1 MKSNDVKRRI
11 TVRNLTIFT
20 IVVLLSGWIGHA
32 LNVLMDTSPEESL
45 GMLLWLVAPLL
56 ATLCL
61 RAFAGDGWYDT
72 GIKPLFRGNVKW
84 YVVSLLV
91 FPVLTVL
98 AIFIGRF
105 FGWITFSGFNV
116 SLFLQTFA
124 LLLMPNF
131 LKNIPEEFVWRGYL
145 TPKLASLKINDF
157 SLYLIVGLIWGL
169 WHIPYYLYFLDS
181 EIIKGYTS
189 LSLGVF
195 IPLSFVVMIAWTIV
209 FVEIW
214 FLTRSVWPAVLMHM
228 VEDAFINPLVLDS
241 SFQIAGGKDL
251 LIHPAVGIISIMLYT
266 VVGLS
271 LRRIRLKTQAQ
282 QKSKKPNCYHY

>member
-1 MKSNDVKRRI
+1 MNKIKRI

-20 IVVLLSGWIGHA
+20 IVVLLSGWIGQA
-32 LNVLMDTSPEESL
+32 LNVLMDTSTEEGL
-45 GMLLWLVAPLL
+45 GMLLWLVAPLI

-84 YVVSLLV
+84 YMLSLLV
-91 FPVLTVL
+91 FPVLTL
-98 AIFIGRF
+98 SGLFIGDI

-116 SLFLQTFA
+116 SLFLQIFA
-124 LLLMPNF
+124 LALIPNF

-145 TPKLASLKINDF
+145 TPKLASLKIHDF
-157 SLYLIVGLIWGL
+157 SLYLIVGLIWNS

-181 EIIKGYTS
+181 EVIKGYTA
-189 LSLGVF
+189 LSLEVF
-195 IPLSFVVMIAWTIV
+195 ILVSFVTVIAWTIV

-214 FLTRSVWPAVLMHM
+214 FLTKSVWPAVLMHTI
-228 VEDAFINPLVLDS
+228 EDSFITPLLLDS
-241 SFQIAGGKDL
+241 SFQISGGKDL
-251 LIHPAVGIISIMLYT
+251 LIHPVVGIISIMLFT

-271 LRRIRLKTQAQ
+271 LRRIRLKTQQ
-282 QKSKKPNCYHY
+282 QI

>member
-1 MKSNDVKRRI
+1 MRSKDAKRKI

-32 LNVLMDTSPEESL
+32 LNVLMDTSSEESL

-84 YVVSLLV
+84 YVVSLLI
-91 FPVLTVL
+91 FPVLTL
-98 AIFIGRF
+98 AIISIGNV
-105 FGWITFSGFNV
+105 FGWITLSGFNV
-116 SLFLQTFA
+116 SQFLQIFA
-124 LLLMPNF
+124 LALIPNF

-157 SLYLIVGLIWGL
+157 SIYLIVGLIWGL
-169 WHIPYYLYFLDS
+169 WHLPYYLYFLDS
-181 EIIKGYTS
+181 EIIKGFTS
-189 LSLGVF
+189 LSLEVF
-195 IPLSFVVMIAWTIV
+195 IPLCIVATIAWAIV

-214 FLTRSVWPAVLMHM
+214 FLTRSVWPVVLMHM
-228 VEDAFINPLVLDS
+228 VEDAFVNTLVLDS
-241 SFQIAGGKDL
+241 SFQISGGKDL
-251 LIHPAVGIISIMLYT
+251 LIHPVIGIISILLYV

-271 LRRIRLKTQAQ
+271 LRKIRLKTQAQ
-282 QKSKKPNCYHY
+282 QV

>member
-1 MKSNDVKRRI
+1 MKSKDVKRRI

-20 IVVLLSGWIGHA
+20 IVVLLSGWIGQA
-32 LNVLMDTSPEESL
+32 LNVLMDTSTEEGL
-45 GMLLWLVAPLL
+45 GMLLWLIAPLL

-84 YVVSLLV
+84 YVLSLLV
-91 FPVLTVL
+91 FPVLTL
-98 AIFIGRF
+98 SNIFIGNI

-116 SLFLQTFA
+116 SQFLQIFA
-124 LLLMPNF
+124 LALIPNF

-157 SLYLIVGLIWGL
+157 SIYLIVGLIWGV

-181 EIIKGYTS
+181 ETIKGFTS
-189 LSLGVF
+189 LTLEML
-195 IPLSFVVMIAWTIV
+195 IPISIVAIIAWTIV

-214 FLTRSVWPAVLMHM
+214 FLTKSIWPVVLMHM
-228 VEDAFINPLVLDS
+228 VEDAFVNPMVLDS
-241 SFQIAGGKDL
+241 SFQISGGKDL
-251 LIHPAVGIISIMLYT
+251 LIHPVVGIISIMLFT

-271 LRRIRLKTQAQ
+271 LRRIRLKTQA
-282 QKSKKPNCYHY
+282 

>member
-1 MKSNDVKRRI
+1 MKSKDVIRRI
-11 TVRNLTIFT
+11 TIRNLTIFT

-32 LNVLMDTSPEESL
+32 LNVLMDTSSEEGL
-45 GMLLWLVAPLL
+45 GMLLWLIAPLI

-61 RAFAGDGWYDT
+61 RAFAGDGWHDT

-84 YVVSLLV
+84 YVLSLFI
-91 FPVLTVL
+91 FPVLTIL
-98 AIFIGRF
+98 GLFIGDI
-105 FGWITFSGFNV
+105 FGWITFPGFNV
-116 SLFLQTFA
+116 SLFIQLFA
-124 LLLMPNF
+124 LALIPNF

-157 SLYLIVGLIWGL
+157 SLYLIVGLIWGV

-181 EIIKGYTS
+181 ETIKGFTS
-189 LSLGVF
+189 LSLEVF
-195 IPLSFVVMIAWTIV
+195 IPLCIVTMIAWTIV

-214 FLTRSVWPAVLMHM
+214 FLTKSIWPAVLMHM

-241 SFQIAGGKDL
+241 SFQISGGKDL
-251 LIHPAVGIISIMLYT
+251 LIHPVVGIISIMLYT

-271 LRRIRLKTQAQ
+271 LRRIRLKTIR
-282 QKSKKPNCYHY
+282 

>member
-20 IVVLLSGWIGHA
+20 IVVLLSGWIGQA
-32 LNVLMDTSPEESL
+32 LNVLMDSPSEESL
-45 GMLLWLVAPLL
+45 GMLLWLIAPLI
-56 ATLCL
+56 ASLCL

-84 YVVSLLV
+84 YALSLLV
-91 FPVLTVL
+91 FPVLTL
-98 AIFIGRF
+98 SNIFIGNI

-116 SLFLQTFA
+116 SLFLQIFA
-124 LLLMPNF
+124 LLLIPNF

-157 SLYLIVGLIWGL
+157 SLYLIVGSIWGV
-169 WHIPYYLYFLDS
+169 WHIPYYLYFLGS
-181 EIIKGYTS
+181 ETINSFTS
-189 LSLGVF
+189 LSLEVF
-195 IPLSFVVMIAWTIV
+195 IPLCIVTTIAWTIL

-214 FLTRSVWPAVLMHM
+214 FLTKSIWPVVLMHM
-228 VEDAFINPLVLDS
+228 VEDAFVNSLVMDS
-241 SFQIAGGKDL
+241 SFQISAGKDI
-251 LIHPAVGIISIMLYT
+251 LIHPVVGIISIMLFT
-266 VVGLS
+266 IVGLS

-282 QKSKKPNCYHY
+282 

>member
-1 MKSNDVKRRI
+1 MRSKDAKRKI

-32 LNVLMDTSPEESL
+32 LNVLMDTSSEESL

-84 YVVSLLV
+84 YVVSLLI
-91 FPVLTVL
+91 FPVLTL
-98 AIFIGRF
+98 AIISIGNV
-105 FGWITFSGFNV
+105 FGWITLSGFNV
-116 SLFLQTFA
+116 SQFLQIFA
-124 LLLMPNF
+124 LALIPNF

-157 SLYLIVGLIWGL
+157 SIYLIVGLIWGV

-181 EIIKGYTS
+181 EIIKGFTS
-189 LSLGVF
+189 LSLEVF
-195 IPLSFVVMIAWTIV
+195 IPLCIVTTIAWAIV

-214 FLTRSVWPAVLMHM
+214 FLTRSVWPVVLMHM
-228 VEDAFINPLVLDS
+228 VEDAFVNTLVLDS
-241 SFQIAGGKDL
+241 SFQISGGKDL
-251 LIHPAVGIISIMLYT
+251 LIHPVIGIISILLYV

-271 LRRIRLKTQAQ
+271 LRKIRLKTQAQ
-282 QKSKKPNCYHY
+282 QV

>member
-1 MKSNDVKRRI
+1 MRSKDAKRKI

-32 LNVLMDTSPEESL
+32 LNVLMDTSSEESL

-84 YVVSLLV
+84 YVVSLLI
-91 FPVLTVL
+91 FPVLTL
-98 AIFIGRF
+98 AIISMGNV
-105 FGWITFSGFNV
+105 FGWITLSGFNV
-116 SLFLQTFA
+116 SQFLQIFA
-124 LLLMPNF
+124 LALIPNF

-157 SLYLIVGLIWGL
+157 SIYLIVGLIWGL
-169 WHIPYYLYFLDS
+169 WHLPYYLYFLDS
-181 EIIKGYTS
+181 EIIKGFTS
-189 LSLGVF
+189 LSLEVF
-195 IPLSFVVMIAWTIV
+195 IPLCIVATIAWAIV

-214 FLTRSVWPAVLMHM
+214 FLTRSVWPVVLMHM
-228 VEDAFINPLVLDS
+228 VEDAFVNTLVLDS
-241 SFQIAGGKDL
+241 SFQISGGREL
-251 LIHPAVGIISIMLYT
+251 LIHPVIGIISILLYV

-271 LRRIRLKTQAQ
+271 LRKIRLKTQAQ
-282 QKSKKPNCYHY
+282 QV

>member
-1 MKSNDVKRRI
+1 MKSKDVKRRI

-20 IVVLLSGWIGHA
+20 IVVLLSGWIGQA
-32 LNVLMDTSPEESL
+32 LNVLMDTSTEEGL

-84 YVVSLLV
+84 YVLSLFV
-91 FPVLTVL
+91 FPVLTLSNIV
-98 AIFIGRF
+98 IGNI

-116 SLFLQTFA
+116 SQFLQIFA
-124 LLLMPNF
+124 LALIPNF

-157 SLYLIVGLIWGL
+157 SLYLIVGSIWGA
-169 WHIPYYLYFLDS
+169 WHIPYYLYFVDS
-181 EIIKGYTS
+181 ETMKGYTS
-189 LSLGVF
+189 VSLEVF
-195 IPLSFVVMIAWTIV
+195 TPISIVAIIAWTIV

-214 FLTRSVWPAVLMHM
+214 FLTKSIWPAVLMHM
-228 VEDAFINPLVLDS
+228 VEDAFITSLLLDS
-241 SFQIAGGKDL
+241 SFQISGGKDL
-251 LIHPAVGIISIMLYT
+251 LIHPIVGIISIMLFT

-271 LRRIRLKTQAQ
+271 LRRIRLKTQA
-282 QKSKKPNCYHY
+282 

>member
-1 MKSNDVKRRI
+1 MRSKDAKRKI

-32 LNVLMDTSPEESL
+32 LNVLMDTSSEESL

-84 YVVSLLV
+84 YVVSLLI
-91 FPVLTVL
+91 FPVLTL
-98 AIFIGRF
+98 AIISIGNV
-105 FGWITFSGFNV
+105 FGWITLSGFNV
-116 SLFLQTFA
+116 SQFLQIFA
-124 LLLMPNF
+124 LALIPNF

-157 SLYLIVGLIWGL
+157 SIYLIVGLIWGL
-169 WHIPYYLYFLDS
+169 WHLPYYLYFLDS
-181 EIIKGYTS
+181 EIIKGFTS
-189 LSLGVF
+189 LSLEVF
-195 IPLSFVVMIAWTIV
+195 IPLCIVATIAWAIV

-214 FLTRSVWPAVLMHM
+214 FLTRSVWPVVLMHM
-228 VEDAFINPLVLDS
+228 VEDAFVNTLVLDS
-241 SFQIAGGKDL
+241 SFQISGGREL
-251 LIHPAVGIISIMLYT
+251 LIHPVIGIISILLYV

-271 LRRIRLKTQAQ
+271 LRKIRLKTQAQ
-282 QKSKKPNCYHY
+282 QV

>member
-1 MKSNDVKRRI
+1 MRSKDAKRKI

-32 LNVLMDTSPEESL
+32 LNVLMDTSSEESL

-84 YVVSLLV
+84 YVVSLLI
-91 FPVLTVL
+91 FPVLTL
-98 AIFIGRF
+98 AIISIGNV
-105 FGWITFSGFNV
+105 FGWITLSGFNV
-116 SLFLQTFA
+116 SQFLQIFA
-124 LLLMPNF
+124 LALIPNF

-157 SLYLIVGLIWGL
+157 SIYLIVGLIWGV

-181 EIIKGYTS
+181 EIIKGFTS
-189 LSLGVF
+189 LSLEVF
-195 IPLSFVVMIAWTIV
+195 IPLCIVTTIAWAIV

-214 FLTRSVWPAVLMHM
+214 FLTRSVWPVVLMHM
-228 VEDAFINPLVLDS
+228 VEDAFVNTLVLDS
-241 SFQIAGGKDL
+241 SFQISGGREL
-251 LIHPAVGIISIMLYT
+251 LIHPVIGIISILLYV

-271 LRRIRLKTQAQ
+271 LRKIRLKTQAQ
-282 QKSKKPNCYHY
+282 QI

>member
-1 MKSNDVKRRI
+1 MKSKDVKRRI
-11 TVRNLTIFT
+11 KVRNLTIFT
-20 IVVLLSGWIGHA
+20 IVVLLSGWIGQA
-32 LNVLMDTSPEESL
+32 LNVLMDTSTEEGL

-84 YVVSLLV
+84 YVLSLFV
-91 FPVLTVL
+91 FPVLTLSNIV
-98 AIFIGRF
+98 IGNI

-116 SLFLQTFA
+116 SQFLQIFA
-124 LLLMPNF
+124 LALIPNF

-157 SLYLIVGLIWGL
+157 SLYLIVGSIWGA
-169 WHIPYYLYFLDS
+169 WHIPYYLYFVDS
-181 EIIKGYTS
+181 ETMKGYTS
-189 LSLGVF
+189 VSIEVF
-195 IPLSFVVMIAWTIV
+195 TTISIVAIIAWTIV

-214 FLTRSVWPAVLMHM
+214 FLTKSIWPAVLMHM
-228 VEDAFINPLVLDS
+228 VEDAFITSLLLDS
-241 SFQIAGGKDL
+241 SFQISGGKDL
-251 LIHPAVGIISIMLYT
+251 LIHPVVGIISIMLFT

-271 LRRIRLKTQAQ
+271 LRRIRLKTQA
-282 QKSKKPNCYHY
+282 

>member
-1 MKSNDVKRRI
+1 MRSKDAKRKI

-32 LNVLMDTSPEESL
+32 LNVLMDTPSEESL

-84 YVVSLLV
+84 YVVSLLI
-91 FPVLTVL
+91 FPVLTL
-98 AIFIGRF
+98 AIISIGNV

-116 SLFLQTFA
+116 SLFLQLFA
-124 LLLMPNF
+124 LALIYNF
-131 LKNIPEEFVWRGYL
+131 FKNIPEEFVWRGYL

-157 SLYLIVGLIWGL
+157 SLYLIVGLIWGV

-181 EIIKGYTS
+181 ETIKGFTS
-189 LSLGVF
+189 LSLEVF
-195 IPLSFVVMIAWTIV
+195 IPLCIVTTIAWAIV

-214 FLTRSVWPAVLMHM
+214 FLTRSVWPVVLMHM
-228 VEDAFINPLVLDS
+228 VEDAFVNTLVLDS
-241 SFQIAGGKDL
+241 SFQISGGKDL
-251 LIHPAVGIISIMLYT
+251 LIHPVIGIISIVLYV
-266 VVGLS
+266 VVGLF
-271 LRRIRLKTQAQ
+271 LRKIRLKTQAQ
-282 QKSKKPNCYHY
+282 QV

>member
-1 MKSNDVKRRI
+1 MKSKDIKRRI

-32 LNVLMDTSPEESL
+32 LNVLMDTSSEEGL

-84 YVVSLLV
+84 YVVSLLII
-91 FPVLTVL
+91 PVLTVSI
-98 AIFIGRF
+98 IFTGYI
-105 FGWITFSGFNV
+105 FGWITYSGFNV
-116 SLFLQTFA
+116 SQFLQIFA
-124 LLLMPNF
+124 LLLIPNF

-157 SLYLIVGLIWGL
+157 SLYLIVGSIWGA

-181 EIIKGYTS
+181 ETINSFTS
-189 LSLGVF
+189 LSLEVF
-195 IPLSFVVMIAWTIV
+195 IPLCIVTTIAWTIL

-214 FLTRSVWPAVLMHM
+214 FLTRSIWPVVLMHM
-228 VEDAFINPLVLDS
+228 VEDAFVNPLVLDS
-241 SFQIAGGKDL
+241 SFQISGGKDL
-251 LIHPAVGIISIMLYT
+251 LIHPVIGIISIVLYV

-282 QKSKKPNCYHY
+282 QV

>member
-1 MKSNDVKRRI
+1 MKSKDVIRRI

-20 IVVLLSGWIGHA
+20 IVVLLSGWIGQA

-84 YVVSLLV
+84 YMLSLLV
-91 FPVLTVL
+91 FPVLTL
-98 AIFIGRF
+98 SGLFIGDI

-116 SLFLQTFA
+116 SLFLQIFA
-124 LLLMPNF
+124 LALIPNF

-145 TPKLASLKINDF
+145 TPKLASLKIHDF
-157 SLYLIVGLIWGL
+157 SLYLIVGLIWNL

-181 EIIKGYTS
+181 EVIKGYTA
-189 LSLGVF
+189 LSLEVF
-195 IPLSFVVMIAWTIV
+195 ILVSFVTVIAWTIV

-214 FLTRSVWPAVLMHM
+214 FLTKSVWPAVLMHTI
-228 VEDAFINPLVLDS
+228 EDSFITPLLLDS
-241 SFQIAGGKDL
+241 SFQISGGKDL
-251 LIHPAVGIISIMLYT
+251 LIHPVVGIISIVLFT

-282 QKSKKPNCYHY
+282 QI

>member
-1 MKSNDVKRRI
+1 MRSKDAKRKI

-32 LNVLMDTSPEESL
+32 LNVLMDTSSEESL

-84 YVVSLLV
+84 YVVSLLI
-91 FPVLTVL
+91 FPVLTL
-98 AIFIGRF
+98 AIISIGNV
-105 FGWITFSGFNV
+105 FGWITLSGFNV
-116 SLFLQTFA
+116 SQFLQIFA
-124 LLLMPNF
+124 LALIPNF

-157 SLYLIVGLIWGL
+157 SIYLIVGLIWGV

-181 EIIKGYTS
+181 EIIKGFTS
-189 LSLGVF
+189 LSLEVF
-195 IPLSFVVMIAWTIV
+195 IPLCIVATIAWAIV

-214 FLTRSVWPAVLMHM
+214 FLTRSVWPVVLMHM
-228 VEDAFINPLVLDS
+228 VEDAFVNTLVLDS
-241 SFQIAGGKDL
+241 SFQISGGREL
-251 LIHPAVGIISIMLYT
+251 LIHPVIGIISILLYV

-271 LRRIRLKTQAQ
+271 LRKIRLKTQAQ
-282 QKSKKPNCYHY
+282 QI

>member
-1 MKSNDVKRRI
+1 MKSKDVKRRI

-20 IVVLLSGWIGHA
+20 IVVLLSGWIGQA
-32 LNVLMDTSPEESL
+32 LNVLMDTSTEEGL

-84 YVVSLLV
+84 YVLSLLV
-91 FPVLTVL
+91 FPVLTLSNIV
-98 AIFIGRF
+98 IGNI

-116 SLFLQTFA
+116 SQFLQIFA
-124 LLLMPNF
+124 LALIPNF

-157 SLYLIVGLIWGL
+157 SLYLIVGSIWGA
-169 WHIPYYLYFLDS
+169 WHIPYYLYFVDS
-181 EIIKGYTS
+181 ETMKGYTS
-189 LSLGVF
+189 VSLEVF
-195 IPLSFVVMIAWTIV
+195 TPISIVAIIAWTIV

-214 FLTRSVWPAVLMHM
+214 FLTKSIWPAVLMHM
-228 VEDAFINPLVLDS
+228 VEDAFITSLLLDS
-241 SFQIAGGKDL
+241 SFQISGGKDL
-251 LIHPAVGIISIMLYT
+251 LIHPVVGIISIMLFT

-271 LRRIRLKTQAQ
+271 LRRIRLKTQA
-282 QKSKKPNCYHY
+282 

>member
-1 MKSNDVKRRI
+1 MRSKDAKRKI

-32 LNVLMDTSPEESL
+32 LNVLMDTPSEESL

-84 YVVSLLV
+84 YVVSLLI
-91 FPVLTVL
+91 FPVLTL
-98 AIFIGRF
+98 AIISTGNV
-105 FGWITFSGFNV
+105 FGWITLSGFNV
-116 SLFLQTFA
+116 SQFLQIFA
-124 LLLMPNF
+124 LALIYNF
-131 LKNIPEEFVWRGYL
+131 FKNIPEEFVWRGYL

-157 SLYLIVGLIWGL
+157 SLYLIVGLIWGV

-181 EIIKGYTS
+181 EIIKGFTS
-189 LSLGVF
+189 LSLEVF
-195 IPLSFVVMIAWTIV
+195 IPFCIVTTIAWTIV

-214 FLTRSVWPAVLMHM
+214 FLTRSVWPVVLMHM
-228 VEDAFINPLVLDS
+228 VEDAFVNTLVLDS
-241 SFQIAGGKDL
+241 SFQISGGKDL
-251 LIHPAVGIISIMLYT
+251 LIHPVIGIISIVLYV

-282 QKSKKPNCYHY
+282 QV

>member
-1 MKSNDVKRRI
+1 MRSKDAKRKI

-32 LNVLMDTSPEESL
+32 LNVLMDTSSEESL

-84 YVVSLLV
+84 YVVSLLI
-91 FPVLTVL
+91 FPVLTL
-98 AIFIGRF
+98 AIISIGNV
-105 FGWITFSGFNV
+105 FGWITLSGFNV
-116 SLFLQTFA
+116 SQFLQIFA
-124 LLLMPNF
+124 LALIPNF

-157 SLYLIVGLIWGL
+157 SIYLIVGLIWGV

-181 EIIKGYTS
+181 EIIKGFTS
-189 LSLGVF
+189 LSLEVF
-195 IPLSFVVMIAWTIV
+195 IPLCIVTTIAWAIV

-214 FLTRSVWPAVLMHM
+214 FLTRSVWPVVLMHM
-228 VEDAFINPLVLDS
+228 VEDAFVNTLVLDS
-241 SFQIAGGKDL
+241 SFQISGGREL
-251 LIHPAVGIISIMLYT
+251 LIHPVIGIISILLYV

-271 LRRIRLKTQAQ
+271 LRKIRLKTQAQ
-282 QKSKKPNCYHY
+282 QV

>member
-1 MKSNDVKRRI
+1 MKSKDVKRRI

-32 LNVLMDTSPEESL
+32 LNVLMDTSSEGGL
-45 GMLLWLVAPLL
+45 GMLLWLIAPLI

-61 RAFAGDGWYDT
+61 RAFAGDGWHDT

-84 YVVSLLV
+84 YVLSLFI
-91 FPVLTVL
+91 FPVLTL
-98 AIFIGRF
+98 LGLFIGDI

-116 SLFLQTFA
+116 SLFLQIFA
-124 LLLMPNF
+124 LGLIPNF

-157 SLYLIVGLIWGL
+157 SLYLIVGLIWGV

-181 EIIKGYTS
+181 EIIKGFTS
-189 LSLGVF
+189 LSLEVF
-195 IPLSFVVMIAWTIV
+195 IPLCIVTMIAWTIV

-214 FLTRSVWPAVLMHM
+214 FLTKSIWPAVLMHM

-241 SFQIAGGKDL
+241 SFQISGGNDL
-251 LIHPAVGIISIMLYT
+251 LIHPVVGIISIMLYT

-282 QKSKKPNCYHY
+282 QK

>member
-1 MKSNDVKRRI
+1 MRSKDAKRKI

-32 LNVLMDTSPEESL
+32 LNVLMDTSSEESL

-84 YVVSLLV
+84 YVVSLLI
-91 FPVLTVL
+91 FPVLTL
-98 AIFIGRF
+98 AIISIGDI

-116 SLFLQTFA
+116 SLFLQLFA
-124 LLLMPNF
+124 LALIPNF

-157 SLYLIVGLIWGL
+157 SIYLIVGLIWGL
-169 WHIPYYLYFLDS
+169 WHLPYYLYFLDS
-181 EIIKGYTS
+181 EIIKGFTS
-189 LSLGVF
+189 LSLEVF
-195 IPLSFVVMIAWTIV
+195 IPLCIVATIAWAIV

-214 FLTRSVWPAVLMHM
+214 FLTRSVWPVVLMHM
-228 VEDAFINPLVLDS
+228 VEDAFVNTLVLDS
-241 SFQIAGGKDL
+241 SFQISGGKDL
-251 LIHPAVGIISIMLYT
+251 LIHPVIGIISIVLYV

-282 QKSKKPNCYHY
+282 QV

>member
-1 MKSNDVKRRI
+1 MKSKDVKRRI

-20 IVVLLSGWIGHA
+20 IVVLLSGWIGQA
-32 LNVLMDTSPEESL
+32 LNVLMDTSTEEGL

-84 YVVSLLV
+84 YVLSLFV
-91 FPVLTVL
+91 FPVLTLSNIV
-98 AIFIGRF
+98 IGNI

-116 SLFLQTFA
+116 SQFLQIFA
-124 LLLMPNF
+124 LALIPNF

-157 SLYLIVGLIWGL
+157 SLYLIVGSIWGA
-169 WHIPYYLYFLDS
+169 WHIPYYLYFVDS
-181 EIIKGYTS
+181 ETMKGYTS
-189 LSLGVF
+189 VSLEVF
-195 IPLSFVVMIAWTIV
+195 TPISIVAIIAWTIV

-214 FLTRSVWPAVLMHM
+214 FLTKSIWPAVLMHM
-228 VEDAFINPLVLDS
+228 VEDAFITSLLLDS
-241 SFQIAGGKDL
+241 SFQISGGKDL
-251 LIHPAVGIISIMLYT
+251 LIHPVVGIISIMLFT
-266 VVGLS
+266 VVGLY
-271 LRRIRLKTQAQ
+271 LRRIRLKTQA
-282 QKSKKPNCYHY
+282 

>member
-1 MKSNDVKRRI
+1 MRSKDVKRRI

-32 LNVLMDTSPEESL
+32 LNVLMDTSSEEGL

-61 RAFAGDGWYDT
+61 RAFAGDDWYDT

-84 YVVSLLV
+84 YVVSLLI
-91 FPVLTVL
+91 FPVLTL
-98 AIFIGRF
+98 SIIFLGNI
-105 FGWITFSGFNV
+105 FGWITYSGFNV
-116 SLFLQTFA
+116 SQFLQIFA
-124 LLLMPNF
+124 LALIPNF

-157 SLYLIVGLIWGL
+157 SIYLIVGLIWGL
-169 WHIPYYLYFLDS
+169 WHLPYYLYFLDS
-181 EIIKGYTS
+181 EIIKGFTS
-189 LSLGVF
+189 LSLEMLILLCIVA
-195 IPLSFVVMIAWTIV
+195 MIAWAIV

-214 FLTRSVWPAVLMHM
+214 FLTRSIWPVVLMHM
-228 VEDAFINPLVLDS
+228 VEDAFVNPLVLDS
-241 SFQIAGGKDL
+241 SFQISGGKDL
-251 LIHPAVGIISIMLYT
+251 LIHPVIGIISIVLYV

-282 QKSKKPNCYHY
+282 